1 MKGECEKVK
10 RSKDFKELL
19 KNMIVEWKW
28 LVRIILNYKLTLLLY
43 IFLGVVVTVLSLGI
57 SVSTKH
63 LIDAVV
69 SHSPKELVPA
79 VAFLIGFA
87 VFQIMFQGLSSWITS
102 VIGSKV
108 HNEIREDIYSH
119 VLKANWTDISKFH
132 SGDLLNR
139 LENDVSAIAS
149 AVVSFIPSVF
159 TRSLQFFGSLFV
171 VLYYDKTMALLALL
185 SAPVLFLSSRMLV
198 KTIRKYSKETREL
211 NGKILSYSE
220 ESVQNLQVI
229 KAFDLTRDYIEKF
242 KMTLDNYRKVKLSF
256 DKFSIFM
263 TICLSLVGLV
273 VSYACYGWG
282 VYRLWQGAIT
292 YGTMTL
298 FLQISG
304 SLTASF
310 GSLAALAPSSIS
322 IATSAGRIME
332 ITDFEEERDA
342 DRDKAI
348 KLLNKIQN
356 KKFRL
361 VFENVTFKYDEMK
374 TPVLKNVSF
383 SLCSGD
389 VVAFVGPSG
398 EGKTTLFKL
407 ILGIIKPTE
416 GQIYIESDD
425 GDRLIISDSTRRFC
439 SYVPQTINAFSGTV
453 KDNLVTVKNN
463 ASCDELTD
471 VLKKAELYDFVET
484 LPEGINTP
492 ISEQG
497 ANLSQGQLQRL
508 AIARALLRNSQL
520 LLMDE
525 ATSALDGETEARVL
539 ENIMGCNEFQIRILT
554 THRESLLDYC
564 QKVYKISSDGNL
576 TQV

>member
-1 MKGECEKVK
+1 MK
-10 RSKDFKELL
+10 RSRDFKELL
-19 KNMIVEWKW
+19 KNMLVEWKW
-28 LVRIILNYKLTLLLY
+28 LLRIISHYKFTLLLY
-43 IFLGVVVTVLSLGI
+43 IFLGVAVTVMSLGI
-57 SVSTKH
+57 SVATKY

-69 SHSPKELVPA
+69 SHSSEELVPA
-79 VAFLIGFA
+79 LTFLIGFA
-87 VFQIMFQGLSSWITS
+87 VFQILFQGLSSWVTS

-119 VLKANWTDISKFH
+119 VLKSNWTDISKFH

-159 TRSLQFFGSLFV
+159 TRFLQFFGSLFV
-171 VLYYDKTMALLALL
+171 VLYYDKTMAVLALL
-185 SAPVLFLSSRMLV
+185 SAPVLFLSSRVLV
-198 KTIRKYSKETREL
+198 KTIRKYSKETRDL

-256 DKFSIFM
+256 DKFSILM
-263 TICLSLVGLV
+263 TICLSLVGLA

-310 GSLAALAPSSIS
+310 GALAGLAPSSIS

-332 ITDFEEERDA
+332 ITDFEEEHDM
-342 DRDKAI
+342 DREKAL
-348 KLLNKIQN
+348 KLLRKTKSQ
-356 KKFRL
+356 KYRL
-361 VFENVTFKYDEMK
+361 VFDNVTFKYDEMK
-374 TPVLKNVSF
+374 IPVLKNVSF
-383 SLCSGD
+383 RLSAGD

-398 EGKTTLFKL
+398 EGKTTIFKL

-416 GQIYIESDD
+416 GEIYIETDD
-425 GDRLIISDSTRRFC
+425 GDRLTVSDSTRRFC
-439 SYVPQTINAFSGTV
+439 SYVPQTVNSFSGSI
-453 KDNLVTVKNN
+453 KDNLITVKHN
-463 ASCDELTD
+463 STDDELID
-471 VLKKAELYDFVET
+471 VLKKAELYDFVEA
-484 LPEGINTP
+484 LPNGMDTP
-492 ISEQG
+492 VSEQG

-508 AIARALLRNSQL
+508 AIARALLRDSRL

-525 ATSALDGETEARVL
+525 ATSALDSETEAKVL

-564 QKVYKISSDGNL
+564 QKVFIISSDGNL
-576 TQV
+576 TQK

>member
-1 MKGECEKVK
+1 MK
-10 RSKDFKELL
+10 RSRDFKELL
-19 KNMIVEWKW
+19 KNMLVEWKW
-28 LVRIILNYKLTLLLY
+28 LLRIISHYKFTLLLY
-43 IFLGVVVTVLSLGI
+43 IFLGVAVTVMSLGI
-57 SVSTKH
+57 SVATKY

-69 SHSPKELVPA
+69 SHNSEELVPA
-79 VAFLIGFA
+79 LTFLIGFA
-87 VFQIMFQGLSSWITS
+87 VFQILFQGLSSWVTS

-119 VLKANWTDISKFH
+119 VLKSNWTDISKFH

-159 TRSLQFFGSLFV
+159 TRFLQFFGSLFV
-171 VLYYDKTMALLALL
+171 VLYYDKTMAVLALL
-185 SAPVLFLSSRMLV
+185 SAPVLFLSSRVLV
-198 KTIRKYSKETREL
+198 KTIRKYSKETRDL

-256 DKFSIFM
+256 DKFSILM
-263 TICLSLVGLV
+263 TICLSLVGLA

-310 GSLAALAPSSIS
+310 GALAGLAPSSIS

-332 ITDFEEERDA
+332 ITDFEEEHDM
-342 DRDKAI
+342 DREKAL
-348 KLLNKIQN
+348 KLLRKTQSQ
-356 KKFRL
+356 KFRL
-361 VFENVTFKYDEMK
+361 VFDNVTFKYDEMK
-374 TPVLKNVSF
+374 LPVLKNVSF
-383 SLCSGD
+383 RLSAGD

-398 EGKTTLFKL
+398 EGKTTIFKL

-416 GQIYIESDD
+416 GEIYIETDD
-425 GDRLIISDSTRRFC
+425 GDRLTVSDSTRRFC
-439 SYVPQTINAFSGTV
+439 SYVPQTINSFSGSI
-453 KDNLVTVKNN
+453 KDNLITVKHN
-463 ASCDELTD
+463 STDDELID
-471 VLKKAELYDFVET
+471 VLKKAELYDFVEA
-484 LPEGINTP
+484 LPNGMDTP
-492 ISEQG
+492 VSEQG

-508 AIARALLRNSQL
+508 AIARALLRDSRL

-525 ATSALDGETEARVL
+525 ATSALDSETEAEVL
-539 ENIMGCNEFQIRILT
+539 ENIMGCNEFQIRIFT

-564 QKVYKISSDGNL
+564 QKVFIISSDGNL
-576 TQV
+576 TQK

>member
-1 MKGECEKVK
+1 MR

-19 KNMIVEWKW
+19 SKMLVEWKW
-28 LVRIILNYKLTLLLY
+28 LLHIISHYKLTLLLY
-43 IFLGVVVTVLSLGI
+43 IILGIVVTVMSLGI
-57 SVSTKH
+57 SVATKH

-69 SHSPKELVPA
+69 SHSSERLVPA
-79 VAFLIGFA
+79 LVLLIGFA
-87 VFQIMFQGLSSWITS
+87 VFQILFQGLSSWVTS

-119 VLKANWTDISKFH
+119 VLKSNWTDISKFH

-159 TRSLQFFGSLFV
+159 TRFLQFFGSLIL
-171 VLYYDKTMALLALL
+171 VLYYDRTMAVLALL
-185 SAPVLFLSSRMLV
+185 SAPVLFLSSRVLV

-273 VSYACYGWG
+273 VSYSCYGWG

-304 SLTASF
+304 SLTSSF
-310 GSLAALAPSSIS
+310 GALASLAPSSIS

-332 ITDFEEERDA
+332 ITDFEEEQDVDCENA
-342 DRDKAI
+342 L
-348 KLLNKIQN
+348 KLLRKTQN
-356 KKFRL
+356 QKFHL
-361 VFENVTFKYDEMK
+361 VFDNVSFKYDEMK

-383 SLCSGD
+383 RLSSGD
-389 VVAFVGPSG
+389 VAAFIGPSG
-398 EGKTTLFKL
+398 EGKTTIFKL

-416 GQIYIESDD
+416 GEIYIEADD
-425 GDRLIISDSTRRFC
+425 GDRVDVSDSTRRFC
-439 SYVPQTINAFSGTV
+439 SYVPQTINSFSGSI
-453 KDNLVTVKNN
+453 KDNLVTVKHG
-463 ASCDELTD
+463 STDDELID
-471 VLKKAELYDFVET
+471 VLKKAELYDFVEG
-484 LPEGINTP
+484 LPNGMDTP
-492 ISEQG
+492 VSEQG

-508 AIARALLRNSQL
+508 AIARALLRDSRL

-525 ATSALDGETEARVL
+525 ATSALDRETEARVL
-539 ENIMGCNEFQIRILT
+539 ENIMGCNESQIRILT

-564 QKVYKISSDGNL
+564 QKVFKISADGNL
-576 TQV
+576 TQK

>member
-1 MKGECEKVK
+1 MCGLKH
-10 RSKDFKELL
+10 SKDFKELF
-19 KNMIVEWKW
+19 KNMVVEWKW
-28 LVRIILNYKLTLLLY
+28 LLHIISRYKLTLLLY
-43 IFLGVVVTVLSLGI
+43 IFLGVTVTVMSLGI
-57 SVSTKH
+57 SVATKY

-69 SHSPKELVPA
+69 SHNSDELVPA
-79 VAFLIGFA
+79 LTCLIGFA
-87 VFQIMFQGLSSWITS
+87 VFQIMFQGLSSWVTS

-119 VLKANWTDISKFH
+119 VLKSNWTDISRFH

-139 LENDVSAIAS
+139 LENDVSSIAS

-159 TRSLQFFGSLFV
+159 TRSLQFFGSLVV

-185 SAPVLFLSSRMLV
+185 SAPVLFLSSRVLV

-211 NGKILSYSE
+211 NGRILSYSE

-229 KAFDLTRDYIEKF
+229 KAFDLTRDYIENF
-242 KMTLDNYRKVKLSF
+242 KITLGNYRKLKLSF

-263 TICLSLVGLV
+263 TMFLSLIGLI

-332 ITDFEEERDA
+332 ITDFEEEQDL
-342 DRDKAI
+342 DKDKAI
-348 KLLNKIQN
+348 KILDKTRSS
-356 KKFRL
+356 KFQL
-361 VFENVTFKYDEMK
+361 VFDNVTFKYAEMK
-374 TPVLKNVSF
+374 APVLKNVSF
-383 SLCSGD
+383 RLCSGD
-389 VVAFVGPSG
+389 VAAFVGPSG
-398 EGKTTLFKL
+398 EGKTTIFKL
-407 ILGIIKPTE
+407 ILGIIKPSE
-416 GQIYIESDD
+416 GEIYIETED
-425 GDRLIISDSTRRFC
+425 GDRLTVSDSTRRFC
-439 SYVPQTINAFSGTV
+439 SYVPQTINSFSGSIR
-453 KDNLVTVKNN
+453 DNLVTVKHN
-463 ASCDELTD
+463 SRDDELIE
-471 VLKKAELYDFVET
+471 VLKKAELYDFVQS
-484 LPEGINTP
+484 LPEGIDTP

-508 AIARALLRNSQL
+508 AIARALLRDSRL

-525 ATSALDGETEARVL
+525 ATSALDSETEAKVL
-539 ENIMGCNEFQIRILT
+539 DNIMGCNDYQIRILT

-564 QKVYKISSDGNL
+564 QKIYKITSDGNL
-576 TQV
+576 IQK

>member
-1 MKGECEKVK
+1 MK
-10 RSKDFKELL
+10 RSRDFKELL
-19 KNMIVEWKW
+19 KNMLVEWKW
-28 LVRIILNYKLTLLLY
+28 LLRIISHYKFTLLLY
-43 IFLGVVVTVLSLGI
+43 IFLGVAVTVMSLGI
-57 SVSTKH
+57 SVATKY

-69 SHSPKELVPA
+69 SHSSEELVPA
-79 VAFLIGFA
+79 LTFLIGFA
-87 VFQIMFQGLSSWITS
+87 VFQILFQGLSSWVTS

-119 VLKANWTDISKFH
+119 VLKSNWTDISKFH

-159 TRSLQFFGSLFV
+159 TRFLQFFGSLFV
-171 VLYYDKTMALLALL
+171 VLYYDRTMAVLALL
-185 SAPVLFLSSRMLV
+185 SAPVLFLSSRVLV
-198 KTIRKYSKETREL
+198 KTIRKYSKETRDL

-256 DKFSIFM
+256 DKFSILM
-263 TICLSLVGLV
+263 TICLSLVGLA

-310 GSLAALAPSSIS
+310 GALAGLAPSTIS

-332 ITDFEEERDA
+332 ITDFEEEHDM
-342 DRDKAI
+342 DREKAL
-348 KLLNKIQN
+348 KLIGKTQSQ
-356 KKFRL
+356 KFRL
-361 VFENVTFKYDEMK
+361 VFDNVTFKYDEMK

-383 SLCSGD
+383 RLSAGD

-398 EGKTTLFKL
+398 EGKTTIFKL

-416 GQIYIESDD
+416 GEIYIETDD
-425 GDRLIISDSTRRFC
+425 GDRLTVSDSTRRFC
-439 SYVPQTINAFSGTV
+439 SYVPQTINSFSGSI
-453 KDNLVTVKNN
+453 KDNLITVKHN
-463 ASCDELTD
+463 STDDELID
-471 VLKKAELYDFVET
+471 VLKKAELYDFVEA
-484 LPEGINTP
+484 LPNGMDTP
-492 ISEQG
+492 VSEQG

-508 AIARALLRNSQL
+508 AIARALLRDSRL

-525 ATSALDGETEARVL
+525 ATSALDSETEAKVL
-539 ENIMGCNEFQIRILT
+539 ENIMGCNEFQIRIFT

-564 QKVYKISSDGNL
+564 QKVFIISTDGNL
-576 TQV
+576 TQK

>member
-1 MKGECEKVK
+1 M
-10 RSKDFKELL
+10 
-19 KNMIVEWKW
+19 
-28 LVRIILNYKLTLLLY
+28 Y
-43 IFLGVVVTVLSLGI
+43 
-57 SVSTKH
+57 
-63 LIDAVV
+63 
-69 SHSPKELVPA
+69 
-79 VAFLIGFA
+79 A
-87 VFQIMFQGLSSWITS
+87 VFQILFQGLSSWVTS

-119 VLKANWTDISKFH
+119 VLKSNWTDISKFH

-159 TRSLQFFGSLFV
+159 TRFLQFFGSLFV
-171 VLYYDKTMALLALL
+171 VLYYDKTMAVLALL
-185 SAPVLFLSSRMLV
+185 SAPVLFLSSRVLV
-198 KTIRKYSKETREL
+198 KTIRKYSKETRDL

-242 KMTLDNYRKVKLSF
+242 KMTLDNYRKVKLSY
-256 DKFSIFM
+256 DKFSILM
-263 TICLSLVGLV
+263 TICLSLVGLA

-310 GSLAALAPSSIS
+310 GALAGLAPSSIS

-332 ITDFEEERDA
+332 ITDFEEEHDM
-342 DRDKAI
+342 DREKAL
-348 KLLNKIQN
+348 KLIGKTQSQ
-356 KKFRL
+356 KFRL
-361 VFENVTFKYDEMK
+361 VFDNVTFKYDEMK

-383 SLCSGD
+383 RLSAGD

-398 EGKTTLFKL
+398 EGKTTIFKL

-416 GQIYIESDD
+416 GEIYIETDD
-425 GDRLIISDSTRRFC
+425 GDRLTVSDSTRRFC
-439 SYVPQTINAFSGTV
+439 SYVPQTINSFSGSI
-453 KDNLVTVKNN
+453 KDNLITVKHN
-463 ASCDELTD
+463 STDDELID
-471 VLKKAELYDFVET
+471 VLKKAELYDFVEA
-484 LPEGINTP
+484 LPNGMDTP
-492 ISEQG
+492 VSEQG

-508 AIARALLRNSQL
+508 AIARALLRDSRL

-525 ATSALDGETEARVL
+525 ATSALDSETEAKVL
-539 ENIMGCNEFQIRILT
+539 ENIMGCNEFQIRIFT

-564 QKVYKISSDGNL
+564 QKVFIISTDGNL
-576 TQV
+576 TQK

>member
-1 MKGECEKVK
+1 ME
-10 RSKDFKELL
+10 RSRDFKELI
-19 KNMIVEWKW
+19 KNMLVEWKW
-28 LVRIILNYKLTLLLY
+28 LLHIISHYKFTLLLY
-43 IFLGVVVTVLSLGI
+43 IFLGVVVTVMSLGI
-57 SVSTKH
+57 SVATKY

-69 SHSPKELVPA
+69 SHSSEELVPA
-79 VAFLIGFA
+79 LALLIGFA
-87 VFQIMFQGLSSWITS
+87 VFQILFQGLSSWVTS

-119 VLKANWTDISKFH
+119 VLKSNWTDISKFH

-139 LENDVSAIAS
+139 LENDVSGIAS

-171 VLYYDKTMALLALL
+171 VLYYDKTMAVLALL
-185 SAPVLFLSSRMLV
+185 SAPVLFLSSRVLV
-198 KTIRKYSKETREL
+198 KTIRKYSKETRDL
-211 NGKILSYSE
+211 NGEILSYSE

-256 DKFSIFM
+256 DKFSILM

-332 ITDFEEERDA
+332 ITDFEEEQDT
-342 DRDKAI
+342 DREKAL
-348 KLLNKIQN
+348 KLLGKTQSQ
-356 KKFRL
+356 KFRL
-361 VFENVTFKYDEMK
+361 VFDNVTFKYDEMK
-374 TPVLKNVSF
+374 TPVIKNVSF
-383 SLCSGD
+383 RLSAGD
-389 VVAFVGPSG
+389 VAAFVGPSG
-398 EGKTTLFKL
+398 EGKTTIFKL

-416 GQIYIESDD
+416 GEIYIETDD
-425 GDRLIISDSTRRFC
+425 GDRLTVSDSTRRFC
-439 SYVPQTINAFSGTV
+439 SYVPQTINSFSGSI
-453 KDNLVTVKNN
+453 KDNLITVKHN
-463 ASCDELTD
+463 STDDELID
-471 VLKKAELYDFVET
+471 VLKKAELYDFVEA
-484 LPEGINTP
+484 LPNGMDTP
-492 ISEQG
+492 VSEQG

-508 AIARALLRNSQL
+508 AIARALLRDSRL

-525 ATSALDGETEARVL
+525 ATSALDGETEAKVL

-564 QKVYKISSDGNL
+564 QKVFKISADGNL
-576 TQV
+576 TQK